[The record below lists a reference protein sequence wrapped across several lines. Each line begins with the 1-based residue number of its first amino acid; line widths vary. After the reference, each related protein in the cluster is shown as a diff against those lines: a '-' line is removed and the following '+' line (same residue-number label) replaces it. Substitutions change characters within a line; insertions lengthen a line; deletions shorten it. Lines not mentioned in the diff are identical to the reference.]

1 MNFDMKKNSLEL
13 FLVIFFAVMLAMSVT
28 GQAADIIDT
37 KQIKA
42 FEIKGDR
49 EFGEYLASECTACHK
64 FTSGD
69 NNIPVIA
76 GRSVN
81 DFIIALYSYKLK
93 RRRSQVMEMVADR
106 LSDEEIAALAAYFSS
121 LK

>member
-1 MNFDMKKNSLEL
+1 MVKIQITDKALDLIKS
-13 FLVIFFAVMLAMSVT
+13 
-28 GQAADIIDT
+28 GYDDT
-37 KQIKA
+37 RDFI
-42 FEIKGDR
+42 R

-64 FTSGD
+64 ASSGGS
-69 NNIPVIA
+69 NIPVIA
-76 GRSVN
+76 GRPVK

-93 RRRSQVMEMVADR
+93 TRRSQVMEMVADR

>member
-1 MNFDMKKNSLEL
+1 MKTILTKL
-13 FLVIFFAVMLAMSVT
+13 FFGIICAVMLAMGAS
-28 GQAADIIDT
+28 GQASDTIDT
-37 KQIKA
+37 RKIKA

-64 FTSGD
+64 LTSGSS
-69 NNIPVIA
+69 NIPVIA
-76 GRSVN
+76 GRPVK

-93 RRRSQVMEMVADR
+93 TRRSQVMEMIAGR

-121 LK
+121 VK

>member
-1 MNFDMKKNSLEL
+1 MKKILTRL
-13 FLVIFFAVMLAMSVT
+13 FLGIICAVMLAMAGS
-28 GQAADIIDT
+28 GEASDIIDT
-37 KQIKA
+37 NKIKA
-42 FEIKGDR
+42 LEIKGDI

-64 FTSGD
+64 ASSGD
-69 NNIPVIA
+69 NKIPVIA

-93 RRRSQVMEMVADR
+93 SRRSQVMEMVADR

>member
-1 MNFDMKKNSLEL
+1 MKQISTTL
-13 FLVIFFAVMLAMSVT
+13 FFGVTCAVMLAIGIS
-28 GQAADIIDT
+28 GRAAETIDT
-37 KQIKA
+37 KKIKA
-42 FEIKGDR
+42 FAIKGDR

-64 FTSGD
+64 LTSGGS
-69 NNIPVIA
+69 NIPVIA

-81 DFIIALYSYKLK
+81 DFIVALYSYKLK
-93 RRRSQVMEMVADR
+93 TRRSQVMEMVADR

>member
-1 MNFDMKKNSLEL
+1 MKKVSKTL
-13 FLVIFFAVMLAMSVT
+13 FFGITCALMLTVGVS
-28 GQAADIIDT
+28 GRAADIVD
-37 KQIKA
+37 KREIKA

-64 FTSGD
+64 LTSGGS
-69 NNIPVIA
+69 NIPVIA

-81 DFIIALYSYKLK
+81 DFIVALYSYKLK
-93 RRRSQVMEMVADR
+93 TRRSQVMEMVADR

>member
-1 MNFDMKKNSLEL
+1 MKKISTTL
-13 FLVIFFAVMLAMSVT
+13 FFGIICAVMLAMGVS
-28 GQAADIIDT
+28 GQASDIIDT
-37 KQIKA
+37 KKIKA
-42 FEIKGDR
+42 FGIKGDK

-64 FTSGD
+64 LTSSG

-93 RRRSQVMEMVADR
+93 TRRSQVMEMVADR

>member
-1 MNFDMKKNSLEL
+1 MKNFSPAL
-13 FLVIFFAVMLAMSVT
+13 FLGTFCAVMLAT
-28 GQAADIIDT
+28 DGGGQAADIIDT
-37 KQIKA
+37 KKIKA

-64 FTSGD
+64 LTSGG

-93 RRRSQVMEMVADR
+93 TRRSQVMEMVAER

-121 LK
+121 VK

>member
-1 MNFDMKKNSLEL
+1 MKIYSPAL
-13 FLVIFFAVMLAMSVT
+13 FLGTFCAVMLATV
-28 GQAADIIDT
+28 GDVQAADIIDT
-37 KQIKA
+37 KKIKA

-64 FTSGD
+64 LTSGG

-81 DFIIALYSYKLK
+81 DFIIALYSYKLRK
-93 RRRSQVMEMVADR
+93 RRSQVMEMVADR

-121 LK
+121 VK

>member
-1 MNFDMKKNSLEL
+1 MKKHSPEL
-13 FLVIFFAVMLAMSVT
+13 LLVIFFAVMLAMSVT

-64 FTSGD
+64 LTSGD

>member
-1 MNFDMKKNSLEL
+1 MKKISTTFFSGLICA
-13 FLVIFFAVMLAMSVT
+13 VILAMGGS
-28 GQAADIIDT
+28 GRASDIVDT
-37 KQIKA
+37 KKIKA

-64 FTSGD
+64 MSSGG

-76 GRSVN
+76 GRPVK

-93 RRRSQVMEMVADR
+93 TRRSQVMEMVADR

>member
-1 MNFDMKKNSLEL
+1 MKKIST
-13 FLVIFFAVMLAMSVT
+13 IFFCGTICAVMLAMGAS
-28 GQAADIIDT
+28 GRASDIIDT
-37 KQIKA
+37 RKIKA

-64 FTSGD
+64 LTSGSS
-69 NNIPVIA
+69 NIPVIA
-76 GRSVN
+76 GRPVK

-93 RRRSQVMEMVADR
+93 TRRSQVMEMVADR

-121 LK
+121 VK